1 MFTIPY
7 LAIIFLKSF
16 SNTIVAPY
24 FIEVL
29 TYCFR
34 KFTIVHRSFVKLILN
49 LNMCQTNLGEVNY
62 FYGL

>member
-24 FIEVL
+24 FIEFL
-29 TYCFR
+29 RSSFR
-34 KFTIVHRSFVKLILN
+34 KFTIVYRGFVKLILN
-49 LNMCQTNLGEVNY
+49 SNMCRTNLGEVNY
-62 FYGL
+62 F